1 MRTIVKGVRAALIVS
16 LVGMSSVS
24 PGLAA
29 HAADVQVTH
38 ETAQETEQAAL
49 NELSQLEIDGVQ
61 LGQTFSPGLKQYT
74 ATVKNSMD
82 TIKLLVKSD
91 HENSVITV
99 NGKPVVSG
107 ETIHLSVQTGKN
119 TFTIKV
125 DDQVHAVSTYTL
137 TVTREK
143 NGNKK
148 TDTLKVI
155 KNANKPSSNPAQS
168 KRTNSFGKKITVP
181 SHSNLATSHKQLSSG
196 KVQRLNGLSGQQ
208 TTRNSAAMKQKISKA
223 TLSALSVSAG
233 TRNKAFSSSSY
244 TYHITVSKGVDAVT
258 INASATY
265 SGSTIQIEG
274 NTAKTIQIPN
284 QKKTI
289 ISVVVTN
296 GEDRKTYVLVFQK
309 NLANAGEESNVSTDH
324 STSNDVATETAAA
337 SNATPSAATNS
348 SSNAQ
353 GKDTSVSLWS
363 RFVGMIRSFLQSF

>member
-1 MRTIVKGVRAALIVS
+1 MS

-99 NGKPVVSG
+99 NDKPVVSG
-107 ETIHLSVQTGKN
+107 ETTHLSVQTGKN

-125 DDQVHAVSTYTL
+125 DDKVHAVSTYTL

-143 NGNKK
+143 NSNIK

-155 KNANKPSSNPAQS
+155 KNANKLSSNSAQS
-168 KRTNSFGKKITVP
+168 KQIGSLEKKITM
-181 SHSNLATSHKQLSSG
+181 SGHSNLATSHKQLPSG
-196 KVQRLNGLSGQQ
+196 KVQKLNQSSGKQ
-208 TTRNSAAMKQKISKA
+208 TSQNAAAMKQKISKA
-223 TLSALSVSAG
+223 TLSALSVSEG
-233 TRNKAFSSSSY
+233 TWNKAFSSSSY
-244 TYHITVSKGVDAVT
+244 TYHITVSKGVDSVT
-258 INASATY
+258 INEAATY